1 MKQHLIVENIWHVIE
16 TSTSFA
22 SNASTSLSNDIFA
35 LGFENQKLNV
45 KAMYT
50 INVCIC
56 DEDQESMTN
65 KITTHAFWLALIKK
79 YKKKLQTTR
88 RLYLA
93 KFMNYKQCDRWVGSD
108 TFFSTR
114 PTFLDPVGLGQG
126 QGANPTPG
134 SGFVRLVPRTQAN
147 FVALAS
153 AYLILS
159 YLILSYL
166 IYTLTPLG
174 QRKGPR
180 QLYAVSA
187 SRDVT

>member
-93 KFMNYKQCDRWVGSD
+93 KFMNYK
-108 TFFSTR
+108 
-114 PTFLDPVGLGQG
+114 
-126 QGANPTPG
+126 
-134 SGFVRLVPRTQAN
+134 
-147 FVALAS
+147 
-153 AYLILS
+153 
-159 YLILSYL
+159 
-166 IYTLTPLG
+166 
-174 QRKGPR
+174 
-180 QLYAVSA
+180 
-187 SRDVT
+187 